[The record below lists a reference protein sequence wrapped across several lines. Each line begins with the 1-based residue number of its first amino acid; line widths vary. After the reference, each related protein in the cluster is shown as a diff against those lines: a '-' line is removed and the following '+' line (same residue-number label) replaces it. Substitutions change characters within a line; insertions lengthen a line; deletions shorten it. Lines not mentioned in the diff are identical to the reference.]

1 MELQILNSY
10 LTPDSTGLFSTNQ
23 YSTIDS
29 KPLCYNF
36 IVRHLGEID
45 VYINILPYEDL
56 NKNKPWIL
64 DVAVQGW
71 TWYDFKGDIIAVFND
86 SIRDDLLNGSAYLLL
101 NHEWESH
108 TYKFLISLYEK
119 LKDSPIDPKKIIY
132 MCHGADLES
141 LHNEVIKECNIPIGR
156 RITTIFSP
164 HLACVFHQTKT
175 KLDFFNRNDIT
186 VVNKPKKYLFLNRQ
200 PHIHRIEMTSLLS
213 HYDLLEQGYVSLGH
227 PGDAWIDPEALN
239 KDPRMVDGFSKIK
252 DNLPLLIDTTEL
264 KSDLS
269 MYNSLSMDYY
279 VNSYFSLVS
288 ATIALDTQ
296 DRSRAVT
303 EKEFKTMLAQHP
315 FLLLGRPYTL
325 RHLKDMGFMTF
336 DKWFDEAYDEEPDLL
351 TRMTM
356 LAMEVKR
363 LVNTPNAKWEKMLS
377 EMIPIL
383 RHNYNRVANYSSER
397 CYFTGD
403 LKKLLYYVA

>member
-1 MELQILNSY
+1 
-10 LTPDSTGLFSTNQ
+10 
-23 YSTIDS
+23 
-29 KPLCYNF
+29 
-36 IVRHLGEID
+36 
-45 VYINILPYEDL
+45 
-56 NKNKPWIL
+56 
-64 DVAVQGW
+64 
-71 TWYDFKGDIIAVFND
+71 
-86 SIRDDLLNGSAYLLL
+86 
-101 NHEWESH
+101 
-108 TYKFLISLYEK
+108 
-119 LKDSPIDPKKIIY
+119 
-132 MCHGADLES
+132 
-141 LHNEVIKECNIPIGR
+141 
-156 RITTIFSP
+156 
-164 HLACVFHQTKT
+164 
-175 KLDFFNRNDIT
+175 
-186 VVNKPKKYLFLNRQ
+186 
-200 PHIHRIEMTSLLS
+200 
-213 HYDLLEQGYVSLGH
+213 
-227 PGDAWIDPEALN
+227 
-239 KDPRMVDGFSKIK
+239 
-252 DNLPLLIDTTEL
+252 
-264 KSDLS
+264 
-269 MYNSLSMDYY
+269 MDYY

-296 DRSRAVT
+296 DRSRSVT